1 MAKQLRRA
9 ASTIVL
15 VTISITACFICDR
28 KWSGQNGSP
37 AVLLSSA
44 AQEAGSGYWQEGISR
59 DAGHTANNFTAPL
72 SAHLS
77 VWNAAR
83 GVNRLLPPFDGLSLL
98 FPPTAPKLFVDEFGR
113 KKFNLFELR
122 GNSLQIPLKEWID
135 SFFELADTSLPGR
148 LFTATTNLLNN
159 ATAVALNMTSAYGT
173 VMDTQK
179 ALLRTSGMTQPV

>member
-1 MAKQLRRA
+1 MAKQLTRA
-9 ASTIVL
+9 ASAFGL

-28 KWSGQNGSP
+28 MWSGQNGSP

-44 AQEAGSGYWQEGISR
+44 AQEAGAGWSEGISR
-59 DAGHTANNFTAPL
+59 DAGHKTSNFTSPL
-72 SAHLS
+72 STHLS
-77 VWNAAR
+77 AWNAAR
-83 GVNRLLPPFDGLSLL
+83 GVGHLLPPFDGLSLL
-98 FPPTAPKLFVDEFGR
+98 FPPTAPKLFVDESGR

-135 SFFELADTSLPGR
+135 SFFELADASLPGR
-148 LFTATTNLLNN
+148 LFIATTNLLNN

-179 ALLRTSGMTQPV
+179 ALLRTSETVQPV